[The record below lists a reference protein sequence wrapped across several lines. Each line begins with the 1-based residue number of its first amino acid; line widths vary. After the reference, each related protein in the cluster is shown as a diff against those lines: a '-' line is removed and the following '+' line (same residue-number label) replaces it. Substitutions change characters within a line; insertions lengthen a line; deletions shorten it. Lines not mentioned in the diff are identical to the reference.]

1 MVSYPLPKK
10 IGLLSGPLVC
20 ILLNVLPLTLV
31 NPEAHLVISVAA
43 WMIIWWITEAVAI
56 PITALLPLTIFP
68 ILGIMDLKSVAVH
81 YSNPILYLFF
91 GGFVIALAL
100 EKVQLHKRIA
110 LSILKLTGTHADGIV
125 LGFMLATALMSMWI
139 SNTASTVVMLPIA
152 VSVISLLMHDADG
165 LNPRE
170 ANFSLTIMLGIAF
183 AANIGGMGTIVGT
196 PPTVLALGF
205 LESEYGIS
213 ISFVQWMKMGI
224 PFVALMLACCYF
236 LLVKVFYPSGLGEIQ
251 SSAGTIDTEL
261 AKLGPMKRGEIIVL
275 LIFFCTALTWILRS
289 QLNIWFPDLK
299 LTDTTIAMVAALSLF
314 VVPIE
319 WN

>member
-1 MVSYPLPKK
+1 MNHYPTPKK
-10 IGLLSGPLVC
+10 VGLIGGPLAC
-20 ILLNVLPLTLV
+20 ILLHLLPYSFIS
-31 NPEAHLVISVAA
+31 PEAHTVISLAA

-56 PITALLPLTIFP
+56 PVTALLPLTMFP
-68 ILGIMDLKSVAVH
+68 LLGIMDLKQVAVH

-152 VSVISLLMHDADG
+152 VSVISLLIQDADG
-165 LNPRE
+165 LNPHE

-183 AANIGGMGTIVGT
+183 AANIGGMATIVGT

-205 LESEYGIS
+205 LSSEYGIE
-213 ISFVQWMKMGI
+213 ISFLQWMKMGI
-224 PFVALMLACCYF
+224 PFVLLMLTCAYV
-236 LLVKVFYPSGLGEIQ
+236 LLVKVFYPNRLGHIQ
-251 SSAGTIDTEL
+251 SSAQTIESEL
-261 AKLGPMKRGEIIVL
+261 AKLGPIRWGEKVVL
-275 LIFFCTALTWILRS
+275 FIFFCTAIAWILRS
-289 QLNIWFPDLK
+289 QLNIWFPG
-299 LTDTTIAMVAALSLF
+299 
-314 VVPIE
+314 P
-319 WN
+319 